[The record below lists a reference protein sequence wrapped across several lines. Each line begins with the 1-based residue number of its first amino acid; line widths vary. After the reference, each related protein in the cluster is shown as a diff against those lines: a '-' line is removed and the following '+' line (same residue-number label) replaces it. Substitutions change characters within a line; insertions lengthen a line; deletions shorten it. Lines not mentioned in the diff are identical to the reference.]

1 MYSKNSDKVAP
12 FMQKESEHAGE
23 LDRLIGEVKHD
34 LENVEKELKG
44 CQEQYAKYKKIDEA
58 LQTDCAQLKFNMQGG
73 ASITVTIRKMK
84 EDMQKLF
91 NDLPNITAAQA
102 KLKRHRLKAL
112 KEMET
117 SWEQFA
123 NLHVDLVNQFPRA
136 AEMTPTIAR
145 IFMNVNDLR
154 AKMRDEQER
163 LQDQEIQVSS
173 KLEELRTSKNRAQVS
188 QNEYKE
194 FRRIYFHK
202 YGEMK
207 EKELLRQLKQIRSR
221 VPEPDNARQ
230 GNSINVEV
238 YSGWLE
244 RFKDELN
251 AKYDQLKANVDEDRE
266 NIDSDI
272 HMQAKQYED
281 LKKAIAAKEKAL
293 EKLERE
299 FEDKKQECQR
309 LKETWLPELDVLVSD
324 VSKRLKTYFMQI
336 KCDGEVSI
344 NRPDNPSSYSKYELQ
359 IKVSFR
365 DSVPLE
371 ALNVG
376 RQSGGER
383 SVSTMLFLLAMPT
396 KNCPFRL
403 VDEINQGMDQQNE
416 RNVIDVLSNVSNSP
430 NCCQFFIITPKLL
443 PNIDFP
449 DNSRIHVVH
458 SIPNPFPFTLND
470 TAHSLEHAKALEE

>member
-1 MYSKNSDKVAP
+1 M
-12 FMQKESEHAGE
+12 G
-23 LDRLIGEVKHD
+23 
-34 LENVEKELKG
+34 
-44 CQEQYAKYKKIDEA
+44 
-58 LQTDCAQLKFNMQGG
+58 
-73 ASITVTIRKMK
+73 
-84 EDMQKLF
+84 
-91 NDLPNITAAQA
+91 
-102 KLKRHRLKAL
+102 
-112 KEMET
+112 
-117 SWEQFA
+117 
-123 NLHVDLVNQFPRA
+123 
-136 AEMTPTIAR
+136 
-145 IFMNVNDLR
+145 
-154 AKMRDEQER
+154 
-163 LQDQEIQVSS
+163 SS

-272 HMQAKQYED
+272 HMQAKQYDD

-324 VSKRLKTYFMQI
+324 V
-336 KCDGEVSI
+336 
-344 NRPDNPSSYSKYELQ
+344 
-359 IKVSFR
+359 
-365 DSVPLE
+365 
-371 ALNVG
+371 
-376 RQSGGER
+376 
-383 SVSTMLFLLAMPT
+383 
-396 KNCPFRL
+396 
-403 VDEINQGMDQQNE
+403 
-416 RNVIDVLSNVSNSP
+416 
-430 NCCQFFIITPKLL
+430 
-443 PNIDFP
+443 
-449 DNSRIHVVH
+449 
-458 SIPNPFPFTLND
+458 
-470 TAHSLEHAKALEE
+470 